1 MQQRYESINA
11 VAARCVDTSARL
23 REFLFSGEE
32 LAWTVR
38 RDIATAANLLVAL
51 GLELDESYQGIV
63 DTAELIT
70 PPRTA
75 HAGLNI
81 AREASCH
88 VMEETRLGLS
98 IPVP

>member
-1 MQQRYESINA
+1 MQQRYESVNA
-11 VAARCVDTSARL
+11 MAARCVDTSARL
-23 REFLFSGEE
+23 REFLFSGQE

-63 DTAELIT
+63 DTTELIA

-75 HAGLNI
+75 HAGLKI
-81 AREASCH
+81 AREAS
-88 VMEETRLGLS
+88 
-98 IPVP
+98 